1 MEILYSSST
10 RRKMWEIMQEG
21 KSYKGNLK
29 LSQVTT
35 VLLIRLRVCD

>member
-1 MEILYSSST
+1 
-10 RRKMWEIMQEG
+10 MWESMQEG

-35 VLLIRLRVCD
+35 VLLIRLRARN